1 MGHNADVDDFGKAV
15 SGLKE
20 IFDSGDPVLIPA
32 IQANIH
38 AFQISVRRE
47 AHIQEQTKEINDL
60 KKRMESLERCIKK
73 SDRRKCERRLQDLDP
88 PDGLDRRSGSERR
101 INAAGE

>member
-1 MGHNADVDDFGKAV
+1 MDDFGKAA

-20 IFDSGDPVLIPA
+20 IFDSGDPLLIPT

-60 KKRMESLERCIKK
+60 KNGRRHLKDVYWKVTVESRFAAKRICALRTEWNGA
-73 SDRRKCERRLQDLDP
+73 SDWKEENMPQ
-88 PDGLDRRSGSERR
+88 
-101 INAAGE
+101 

>member
-1 MGHNADVDDFGKAV
+1 MDDFGKAA

-73 SDRRKCERRLQDLDP
+73 SGCRKQERRQEAKAPPDGVERRSGLERRKC
-88 PDGLDRRSGSERR
+88 
-101 INAAGE
+101 AAGE

>member
-1 MGHNADVDDFGKAV
+1 MDDFGKTV

-60 KKRMESLERCIKK
+60 KKRMESLEKQMK
-73 SDRRKCERRLQDLDP
+73 EGDRRKGERRQDDLGP
-88 PDGLDRRSGSERR
+88 PDGTDRRSGLDRRKY
-101 INAAGE
+101 AAGE